1 MLLLIEVTLGDK
13 ILRAHFFGRFAVRP
27 KLLKSLNVFLS
38 SLYTC
43 HIDFSD
49 FFKRTSE
56 NTDFS
61 GISFDR
67 KSMRSLNNSGSG
79 CLERFGRGDDLKPA
93 DFGFIYELLDPGMKF
108 ENFLTCFYWFSKL
121 ILFNFVGSMRKSSK
135 PGASRYFPKT
145 RNDLIFSV

>member
-1 MLLLIEVTLGDK
+1 MLLLIEDTLADK

-79 CLERFGRGDDLKPA
+79 CLESFGRGDDLKPA

-108 ENFLTCFYWFSKL
+108 ENFLTCLSWFSQL
-121 ILFNFVGSMRKSSK
+121 ILFNFVASMRKLSK